1 MEKIELIHGTTGLYR
16 LNYSIGNINIYMKR
30 DDLLDFAF
38 GGNKVRLFEYIGAMV
53 KKKNADKII
62 TFGSVY
68 SNHIRV
74 AAAVAAKLKVKCDL
88 IVLTTNKN
96 NKISNGNGKLISYY
110 GANVIYCAEENAH
123 EFIDEYLEHETKKQI
138 NYFWIPGGG
147 HMAEA
152 GFGYVDAFNEI
163 RSRWRS

>member
-96 NKISNGNGKLISYY
+96 NKISNGNGK
-110 GANVIYCAEENAH
+110 
-123 EFIDEYLEHETKKQI
+123 K
-138 NYFWIPGGG
+138 
-147 HMAEA
+147 
-152 GFGYVDAFNEI
+152 
-163 RSRWRS
+163 

>member
-74 AAAVAAKLKVKCDL
+74 AAAGC
-88 IVLTTNKN
+88 
-96 NKISNGNGKLISYY
+96 
-110 GANVIYCAEENAH
+110 
-123 EFIDEYLEHETKKQI
+123 
-138 NYFWIPGGG
+138 
-147 HMAEA
+147 
-152 GFGYVDAFNEI
+152 
-163 RSRWRS
+163 R